1 VNHKDVRAALS
12 ESTKGKAV
20 GRILYDRRLQVHR
33 RKSDA
38 HAKKHGVYFAAL
50 ADAAIKVTKFMAD
63 EPDEISDTKFLW
75 IYLGMWQQAAKLV
88 LKQQN
93 RRFMQRVASAL
104 TNSN

>member
-1 VNHKDVRAALS
+1 MTHTDVRAAIREGNS
-12 ESTKGKAV
+12 GKAI
-20 GRILYDRRLQVHR
+20 GRILYGRRLQVHR
-33 RKSDA
+33 RKADA

-63 EPDEISDTKFLW
+63 EPEEISDTKFLW

-104 TNSN
+104 TNAN